1 MPADFPTWTLP
12 VIALS
17 LLVIAIVLLVLVI
30 GLALALRQVAH
41 RLEEQQ
47 NMLREGQALL
57 RTVKEEAEAVVRT
70 SRGVRRAV
78 VRGVKRAR
86 AKLLD
91 LEALY
96 DVVHE
101 EVEETALDVA
111 STLRTVRRGGGMLG
125 RIKRLVIPGR

>member
-17 LLVIAIVLLVLVI
+17 LMVIALVLLAVAV
-30 GLALALRQVAH
+30 GLALALRQVAA

-47 NMLREGQALL
+47 NMIREGQALL

-70 SRGVRRAV
+70 SRGVRKAV

-86 AKLLD
+86 EKLLD

-96 DVVHE
+96 DVVHD

-111 STLRTVRRGGGMLG
+111 SALRTVRRGGGVLG